1 MEKNSQS
8 YQLKR
13 IVKQSLIAVVVGAV
27 LLVFSVGT
35 NIWVGMV
42 TDEELETTTFL
53 NQYRL
58 GSKTLTHAVQSY
70 AATGEQQY
78 YEEYMKELEEDKNRD
93 IAWAGLKK
101 NNIKKT
107 EWSSMNQIAELSDG
121 LVPIE
126 KEAMELA
133 GAGDVTGA
141 KERVFGEEYAKTT
154 EQINSFTNEAID
166 KIQKRVKASKDR
178 LRIFQVIVEILYS
191 LSFIYVVLQI
201 IRLVKFSREE
211 LLSPIIKVS
220 EQMKEL
226 AEGDFHT
233 DLDVAMD
240 ESEVGKMATAIA
252 LMKRNIT
259 SMIREISD
267 ILERMGDGNY
277 NFKIEQNYVGEF
289 DQIKESLYK
298 ISGKMRETLTTIR
311 EVSQQIDS
319 GSEQLAYAAQDL
331 AEGCTEQAGK
341 VSNLVNLMDEIYHSM
356 ENSAA
361 EAKETVKLSTN
372 AGHVLV
378 AGNAKMQELKEAI
391 GDISRC
397 SEEIGEIIG
406 TIEEIASQTNLLSLN
421 ASIEAAR
428 AGEAGKGFAI
438 VADQVKNLADES
450 AKAAGETNKLIERT
464 ILAVERGIAIAD
476 ETALSISEVMQGA
489 KDATDKMETTSKILS
504 NDVANMHEINENIVR
519 VAEIVDNNSAASEET
534 AAVSEEQKAQVESMV
549 GLMDKFK
556 I

>member
-13 IVKQSLIAVVVGAV
+13 IVKHSLIAVVLGAV

-259 SMIREISD
+259 AMIREISD

>member
-13 IVKQSLIAVVVGAV
+13 IVKQSLIAVVLGAV
-27 LLVFSVGT
+27 LLVLSIGT
-35 NIWVGMV
+35 NIWVSMV

-78 YEEYMKELEEDKNRD
+78 YNEYMKELEEDKNRD

-101 NNIKKT
+101 NDIQKS
-107 EWSSMNQIAELSDG
+107 EWNSMEQIAELSNG

-133 GAGDVTGA
+133 GQGDVDGA

-154 EQINSFTNEAID
+154 EQINSLTNEAID
-166 KIQKRVKASKDR
+166 KIQKRVKASKNK

-191 LSFIYVVLQI
+191 LSFIYVVLQV

-233 DLDVAMD
+233 DLDVTMD
-240 ESEVGKMATAIA
+240 ESEVGRMASAIA

-259 SMIREISD
+259 AMIREISE
-267 ILERMGDGNY
+267 ILEQMGDGNY
-277 NFKIEQNYVGEF
+277 NFTIEQEYVGEF

-341 VSNLVNLMDEIYHSM
+341 VSNLVNLMDKIYHSM
-356 ENSAA
+356 ENSAS
-361 EAKETVKLSTN
+361 EARETLKLSTN

-391 GDISRC
+391 GDINKC

-464 ILAVERGIAIAD
+464 ILAVERGITIAD

-489 KDATDKMETTSKILS
+489 KEATDKMETTSKILS
-504 NDVANMHEINENIVR
+504 NDVENMHKINENIVR

>member
-1 MEKNSQS
+1 
-8 YQLKR
+8 
-13 IVKQSLIAVVVGAV
+13 
-27 LLVFSVGT
+27 
-35 NIWVGMV
+35 
-42 TDEELETTTFL
+42 
-53 NQYRL
+53 
-58 GSKTLTHAVQSY
+58 
-70 AATGEQQY
+70 
-78 YEEYMKELEEDKNRD
+78 MKELEEDKNRD

-259 SMIREISD
+259 AMIREISD

>member
-1 MEKNSQS
+1 M
-8 YQLKR
+8 
-13 IVKQSLIAVVVGAV
+13 
-27 LLVFSVGT
+27 
-35 NIWVGMV
+35 
-42 TDEELETTTFL
+42 
-53 NQYRL
+53 
-58 GSKTLTHAVQSY
+58 
-70 AATGEQQY
+70 
-78 YEEYMKELEEDKNRD
+78 
-93 IAWAGLKK
+93 
-101 NNIKKT
+101 
-107 EWSSMNQIAELSDG
+107 
-121 LVPIE
+121 
-126 KEAMELA
+126 
-133 GAGDVTGA
+133 
-141 KERVFGEEYAKTT
+141 
-154 EQINSFTNEAID
+154 
-166 KIQKRVKASKDR
+166 
-178 LRIFQVIVEILYS
+178 
-191 LSFIYVVLQI
+191 VLQI

-259 SMIREISD
+259 AMIREISD

>member
-259 SMIREISD
+259 AMIREISD